1 MSSNA
6 NTFGYIRKSTQSKI
20 AIKFKENGSK
30 FIAKLSALGKA
41 LMFPIAVLPI
51 AGILN
56 RIGAQ
61 IPATDVSNFTL
72 FVGGL
77 FRSVGNVVFN
87 NLHILF
93 GIGVAFGF
101 TKDNRGEAALV
112 GFIGILLLSYL
123 MGNGYSSFPGVD
135 LPKQIYGGIDFP
147 KPSAEQIASGEYS
160 DNSIGFERIFGIKK
174 YNSILANNVL
184 NGIISGCLIAF
195 IYNKFNSIELPKIL
209 GFFSGRRLIPV
220 LGILSIVFFGIVYA
234 IIFPWIGYLL
244 YLISNGLI
252 SATGNTY
259 ANAGIS
265 GVYSFLNRL
274 LIPFGLHHVPNT
286 LFWFTFGQ
294 FKSGDGFVYGDINGF
309 LNGDVIQANNQ
320 VLTAGTFQTGFF
332 PMMMF
337 GLPMLCY
344 ALYKNA
350 DNKEQKQKVLS
361 LFGPAAVVSFLTG
374 ITEPIEF
381 AFMFVSPLL
390 YFVHAI
396 LSGLFAF
403 LTNLFGIQLGFS
415 FSAGFVDYLL
425 SIPKSVQ
432 IADAKATHISS
443 IVGVFANPGWIFVIG
458 PVCGLSYF
466 FISNLIIKKLNLQ
479 TPGRGQ
485 NIIRQ
490 EDKKEDNINSTNTL
504 SNKAKKIILGLGGWD
519 NITNYQSCTT
529 RLRYEIKDY
538 SKVDEKLIHESGAMG
553 FKKISDKSV
562 QIIIGQEAELLNDQI
577 IKNKNQDL
585 TLQTNNNVKENVK
598 TNRTKQLSLIF
609 NSPVDGKTIKLENMS
624 DTTFA
629 LMGKG
634 LAIEPKT
641 NKIIINNDCK
651 LLSAFKTGHAYIVE
665 ANGYSVLIHIGV
677 NTVELGE
684 DNKIFKSKYI
694 GKENVNLKKGDVLA
708 EVDFEKLKELGYD
721 TTIVVIVLEETL
733 SKDDKFKLL
742 VKENK
747 NIKNSNQLFSIN

>member
-1 MSSNA
+1 MALNV
-6 NTFGYIRKSTQSKI
+6 NTFAYTKKSTQQKI

-30 FIAKLSALGKA
+30 FIAKLSSLGKA

-61 IPATDVSNFTL
+61 IPIADVSNFTL

-93 GIGVAFGF
+93 GIGVAFGL

-123 MGNGYSSFPGVD
+123 MGNSYSSFPGVD
-135 LPKQIYGGIDFP
+135 LPKQIYWGIDFP
-147 KPSAEQIASGEYS
+147 KPNADQIASGEYS
-160 DNSIGFERIFGIKK
+160 IDSIGFERIFGIKK

-195 IYNKFNSIELPKIL
+195 IYNKFNLIELPKIL

-294 FKSGDGFVYGDINGF
+294 FNSKDGFVYGDINGF

-344 ALYKNA
+344 SLYKNA

-361 LFGPAAVVSFLTG
+361 LFGPAAIVSFLTG

-443 IVGVFANPGWIFVIG
+443 IIGVFANPGWIFVIG

-485 NIIRQ
+485 NIIRL
-490 EDKKEDNINSTNTL
+490 EEKREENINQTNSL
-504 SNKAKKIILGLGGWD
+504 SNEAKKIILGLGGWN
-519 NITNYQSCTT
+519 NITNYQNCTT
-529 RLRYEIKDY
+529 RLRYEINDY
-538 SKVDEKLIHESGAMG
+538 SKVDEKLILESGAMG

-562 QIIIGQEAELLNDQI
+562 QIIIGQEAELLNNQI
-577 IKNKNQDL
+577 IKNINQDL
-585 TLQTNNNVKENVK
+585 SFKKNNNVKVNIK
-598 TNRTKQLSLIF
+598 TNRTKQSSLIF
-609 NSPVDGKTIKLENMS
+609 NSPVDGKTKKLQNMS

-634 LAIEPKT
+634 IAIEPKT
-641 NKIIINNDCK
+641 SAIIINNNCK
-651 LLSAFKTGHAYIVE
+651 LLSTFKTGHAYIVE
-665 ANGYSVLIHIGV
+665 VNGYSVLIHIGV

-694 GKENVNLKKGDVLA
+694 GKENVNLKKGEVLA
-708 EVDFEKLKELGYD
+708 DVDFEKLKEIGYD
-721 TTIVVIVLEETL
+721 TTIAIIVLRETL
-733 SKDDKFKLL
+733 SEKDEFKLL

-747 NIKNSNQLFSIN
+747 NIKNSDQLFSIN